1 MFTGCVVDRLEIVD
15 RIICIVIIKQRI
27 VVRKTFLDKIQM
39 FIERRLIC
47 ILGIC
52 NKCVK
57 SRIED
62 SFAVLIDTAVLRT
75 VLDSKIEAEK
85 QQQKAD

>member
-1 MFTGCVVDRLEIVD
+1 
-15 RIICIVIIKQRI
+15 
-27 VVRKTFLDKIQM
+27 M